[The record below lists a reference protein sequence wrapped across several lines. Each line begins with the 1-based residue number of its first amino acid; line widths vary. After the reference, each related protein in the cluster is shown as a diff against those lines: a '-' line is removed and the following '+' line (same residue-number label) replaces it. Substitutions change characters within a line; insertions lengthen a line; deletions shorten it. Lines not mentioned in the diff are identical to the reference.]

1 MQILTSTLFEEKK
14 NVLQRCAAFVFFGL
28 NMKKKRH
35 THEARAGK
43 RTYRTRWRLQT
54 HNSPHVFFFFF
65 FVRWIVAV
73 VIRFTL
79 LSQRLLSVIR
89 RSSAIADTLLA
100 DVIPSTSFPGM
111 LFFLNGSK
119 RTNGFD
125 LT

>member
-14 NVLQRCAAFVFFGL
+14 KRSTTLRSVCIFRFEYE
-28 NMKKKRH
+28 KKKDTH
-35 THEARAGK
+35 TKHAQANAHTELGGGYKHTIR
-43 RTYRTRWRLQT
+43 RT
-54 HNSPHVFFFFF
+54 FFFF